1 MRDRTTGRRLRAGFS
16 VLAVAAVLAGTA
28 QHSGATEAPEA
39 AADYQPDLQISANG
53 TTFVGN
59 DTYNGGRGQ
68 AVSRS
73 AARGRT
79 ATFHFGLQ
87 ADQIPDPDTVAED
100 YDWNIRLT
108 GCGTGNSSFRVRYYL
123 SSPPR
128 VDLTT
133 DFVGAGLAIDGGN
146 PLAQL
151 PLTSPRGLPFH
162 VEVKVKQGAPAGATL
177 TCKIRAATV
186 EGGNDTVKLTVR
198 RS

>member
-79 ATFHFGLQ
+79 ATFHFGVQ
-87 ADQIPDPDTVAED
+87 ADQMPDPDTVAED
-100 YDWNIRLT
+100 YDWSIRVT
-108 GCGTGNSSFRVRYYL
+108 GCGTGNSSFRVRYYV

-128 VDLTT
+128 VDVTT
-133 DFVGAGLAIDGGN
+133 AFAGDGFAIDGSFF
-146 PLAQL
+146 PAQVL
-151 PLTSPRGLPFH
+151 LGRPGGFPFQ

-177 TCKIRAATV
+177 TCKIRASTV
-186 EGGNDTVKLTVR
+186 EGSDTVKLTVR